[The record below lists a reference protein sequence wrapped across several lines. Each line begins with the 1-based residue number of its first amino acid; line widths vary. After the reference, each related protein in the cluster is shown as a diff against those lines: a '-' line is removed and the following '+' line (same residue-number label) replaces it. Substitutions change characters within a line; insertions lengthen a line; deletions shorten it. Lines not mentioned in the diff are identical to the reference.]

1 MSSQY
6 EKKLRDIRKAEGYS
20 QASFAE
26 LTGINIGTIKNYES
40 GKREVGLS
48 VIDRIIQLQQ
58 FKKYTMWLM
67 TGDVAPEVGQI
78 SPALSPDGHE
88 STTNHQKARKAG

>member
-1 MSSQY
+1 MSSEY
-6 EKKLRDIRKAEGYS
+6 DKKLKAIRKAEGYT

-26 LTGINIGTIKNYES
+26 LTGINIGTIKNYEV

-48 VIDRIIQLQQ
+48 VIDRILKLEP

-67 TGDVAPEVGQI
+67 TGDTAPEIGQI
-78 SPALSPDGHE
+78 SPALSPDG
-88 STTNHQKARKAG
+88 SNSISNHQKGQKAG